1 MRCDKLAAGSSHY
14 FERGWISTSGAACG
28 QVPQFRD
35 RLSHMKETTN
45 RITDLIDDL
54 QQSGGIFVICPDR
67 DLDVS
72 IFCGDMEKLD
82 ELYNL
87 GRQDTKQCEPQL
99 LTYLHRS

>member
-1 MRCDKLAAGSSHY
+1 M
-14 FERGWISTSGAACG
+14 TSGAACG

-72 IFCGDMEKLD
+72 IFCGDMEKLG
-82 ELYNL
+82 ERYNL

-99 LTYLHRS
+99 LAYLHRS

>member
-1 MRCDKLAAGSSHY
+1 M
-14 FERGWISTSGAACG
+14 ISTSGAACG

-45 RITDLIDDL
+45 RIMDLIDNL
-54 QQSGGIFVICPDR
+54 EKRGRIFVICPDR

-72 IFCGDMEKLD
+72 IFCGDMEKLG

-87 GRQDTKQCEPQL
+87 GRQDTKQCESQL
-99 LTYLHRS
+99 LAYLHRS